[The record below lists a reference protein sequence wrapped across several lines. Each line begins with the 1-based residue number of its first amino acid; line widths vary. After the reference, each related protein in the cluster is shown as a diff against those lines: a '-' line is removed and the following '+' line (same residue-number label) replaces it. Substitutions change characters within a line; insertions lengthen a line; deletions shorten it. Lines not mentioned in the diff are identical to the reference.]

1 WAAAHGASMPAATAP
16 PAFKNRRRENA
27 MPPPFLSSSRTTPM
41 IAYRVHSV
49 KSARCRRLNRA

>member
-1 WAAAHGASMPAATAP
+1 MPAATAP

-27 MPPPFLSSSRTTPM
+27 MPPPFLSSSPNTPM